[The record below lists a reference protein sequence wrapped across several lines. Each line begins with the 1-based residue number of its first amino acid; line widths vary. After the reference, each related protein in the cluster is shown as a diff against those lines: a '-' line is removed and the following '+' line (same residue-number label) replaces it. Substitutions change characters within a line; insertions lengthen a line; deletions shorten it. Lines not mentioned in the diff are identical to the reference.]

1 MMAVTLEK
9 PFTADKQTLK
19 EIIKNQK
26 SVVVF
31 VRHPG

>member
-1 MMAVTLEK
+1 MELTLER
-9 PFTADKQTLK
+9 PFAEEQSFK
-19 EIIKNQK
+19 ELIKNQK